1 MVKLTNETVRSLP
14 VRGSDTLYPDSDP
27 RNGVPGLYLRVR
39 AGGSRTFIIQ
49 WRQGEFQR
57 RSTIGKVGVLT
68 LDEARKAARK
78 ALVGIDEGNDP
89 VAAKAKSRADGKL
102 IFETVAREYL
112 DFRAKDMKP
121 LSLDQCQRHLLKYFK
136 ALHRLAIGKID
147 RATIA
152 AELRTIAK
160 KSGPVQ
166 ADRARSTLSAMF
178 GWCVGEGILE
188 VNPVI
193 GTNKQS
199 KDKGR
204 ERVLT
209 DDELVKVW
217 NAAPASDYGR
227 IVKLLML
234 TGQRRDEI
242 ADLQRS
248 EIQPSLIA
256 LPPERTKNGRPHD
269 VPLSAQALAVLAEQP
284 ERVGRDYVFGG
295 GEGGFSGFSRAKE
308 KLDEASGVTDWTVHD
323 LRRTM
328 ATRMGDLGVQ
338 PHIIEAILN
347 HVSGHKGGVAGIYN
361 RSTYA
366 AEKRAALDM
375 WGSHVMT
382 LLAKADG
389 ANVTVLRRPAS

>member
-1 MVKLTNETVRSLP
+1 MVKLTNDTVRTLP
-14 VRGSDTLYPDSDP
+14 VRGSDTIYPDAE
-27 RNGVPGLYLRVR
+27 VPGHYLRVR
-39 AGGSRTFIIQ
+39 SGGSRTFIIQ

-68 LDEARKAARK
+68 LDEARKKARK

-89 VAAKAKSRADGKL
+89 VAAKAKSRADDKQNFL
-102 IFETVAREYL
+102 VVAEEYL
-112 DFRAKDMKP
+112 DARAKDMKP
-121 LSLDQCQRHLLKYFK
+121 LSLDQCQRHLRKYFK
-136 ALHRLAIGKID
+136 ALHRLALRKIE
-147 RATIA
+147 RATVA

-160 KSGPVQ
+160 AHGAVQ
-166 ADRARSTLSAMF
+166 ADRARSTLSRF
-178 GWCVGEGILE
+178 YGWCIGEGIAE
-188 VNPVI
+188 VNPAI

-199 KDKGR
+199 KAKSR

-217 NAAPASDYGR
+217 NTAPASDYGR

-242 ADLQRS
+242 ADLQRA
-248 EIQPSLIA
+248 EIAQAGLIA
-256 LPPERTKNGRPHD
+256 LPPERTKNSRPHD
-269 VPLSAQALAVLAEQP
+269 VPLSAQAQAVLAEQP
-284 ERVGRDYVFGG
+284 AIADRDLVFGR

-308 KLDEASGVTDWTVHD
+308 MLDEASGVSDWTLHD

-338 PHIIEAILN
+338 PHIIEAVLN

-366 AEKRAALDM
+366 AEKRAALDL
-375 WGSHVMT
+375 WGMHVMT
-382 LLAKADG
+382 LLAKAEG
-389 ANVTVLRRPAS
+389 ANVTVLRRPA